1 VLDCLTAGMTNR
13 EIAER
18 LLISVGTVK
27 SQVGALLSL
36 MQARNPIQLAEL
48 QNSHDLSCKPEQI

>member
-1 VLDCLTAGMTNR
+1 MLDCLTAGMTNR

-27 SQVGALLSL
+27 SHVGALLSL
-36 MQARNPIQLAEL
+36 MQARNPIHLAAL
-48 QNSHDLSCKPEQI
+48 QNSHDLSC